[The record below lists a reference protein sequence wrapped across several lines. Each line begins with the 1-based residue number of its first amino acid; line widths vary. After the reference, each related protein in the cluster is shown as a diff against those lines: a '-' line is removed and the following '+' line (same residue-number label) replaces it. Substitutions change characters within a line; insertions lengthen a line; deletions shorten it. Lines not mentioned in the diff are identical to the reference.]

1 NNDENN
7 VDVNTAGV
15 CGAIASGSGYSQL
28 SEFCTAL
35 DISVM
40 SEKTYLSYLYVMN
53 NAEDLAMKE
62 MINAGKGEY
71 QLAAEAGDIKNG
83 TPKIAVIVDGA

>member
-1 NNDENN
+1 
-7 VDVNTAGV
+7 
-15 CGAIASGSGYSQL
+15 
-28 SEFCTAL
+28 
-35 DISVM
+35 M
-40 SEKTYLSYLYVMN
+40 SEKIYLSYLYIMN